1 MHVVT
6 LESFDHEDWILPY
19 LQSKGAARQY
29 HRPSSYWQPLART
42 VRSAVYAEIFVTH
55 IENKIRAEH
64 TLPLRTYYSVEEGIY
79 KGRIINRKNGTSL
92 FYDSKEKTTYK
103 KLKKEQVPFKY
114 GAK

>member
-1 MHVVT
+1 MKTGYCHIYN
-6 LESFDHEDWILPY
+6 H
-19 LQSKGAARQY
+19 K
-29 HRPSSYWQPLART
+29 QPLDSITDRLHIGN
-42 VRSAVYAEIFVTH
+42 RWLGLSGLAVCSEIFATH